1 MSNYTSATSGGGLY
15 ANSKDN
21 VKVVIRVRPLNDR
34 EKCKS
39 RKIEWSFIANGGHKK
54 CISVENDTSVAIEGY
69 KAFNFDYVA
78 EEEVP
83 QRVIFEQ
90 IARPIADC
98 CLEGY
103 NGSIFA
109 YG

>member
-1 MSNYTSATSGGGLY
+1 LY
-15 ANSKDN
+15 
-21 VKVVIRVRPLNDR
+21 LG
-34 EKCKS
+34 
-39 RKIEWSFIANGGHKK
+39 NGGHKK
-54 CISVENDTSVAIEGY
+54 CVSVDTELTISLEGY
-69 KAFNFDYVA
+69 KPFNFDYVA
-78 EEEVP
+78 DEEVP
-83 QRVIFEQ
+83 QGKIFEQ